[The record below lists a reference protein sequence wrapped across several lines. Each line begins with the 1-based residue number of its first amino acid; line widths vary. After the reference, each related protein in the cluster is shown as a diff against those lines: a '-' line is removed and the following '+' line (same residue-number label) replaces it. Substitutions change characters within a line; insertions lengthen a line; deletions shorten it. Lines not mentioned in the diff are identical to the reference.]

1 MYFMGLNNYLH
12 IYGMIA
18 RAINGK
24 SLYLLCIKY
33 KQRICYC
40 IIPLYQMAGIL

>member
-24 SLYLLCIKY
+24 KFVFALY
-33 KQRICYC
+33 
-40 IIPLYQMAGIL
+40 